1 MRCPRCSLTELSEAV
16 ETCWLCGYSP
26 ATAGAEE
33 ARAAEPS
40 ELDARRELA
49 REFRIDSLL
58 ERPPGP
64 IVYRARD
71 ADERPVALKVVAR
84 PQVGA
89 AEDRFHAA
97 ADAAAQLDHPHIV
110 PVYRHGATENFLW
123 CATKYVDG
131 RSLASML
138 ETAGPLE
145 LTACL
150 RIFEQVASA
159 LDYAHRRGV
168 AHGALTPDCILV
180 DANEWALVG
189 DFAMRGL
196 LDAVPDGAQA
206 GEPAAGRDQR
216 ALAAIAHQCLTGTPL
231 GEDPPTAEDNP
242 AGLPLHVSQALRRA
256 LSSRQADRFPSVLDF
271 VGALGGSRPDARTAW
286 FGANPRKKG
295 PGSPVVIVDAD
306 VDPAARPLRRRP
318 AAPAAIAGGAARP
331 RARPPLRQCD
341 PLGER
346 VPRRSAGRE
355 HPTDRSLG
363 HARRAPAAGGA
374 RGLPALRPYGRR
386 GVGAAASHHR
396 HRTGGA
402 VIHDTCHR
410 RPRHIPALL
419 RSARVAGSVARASGT
434 GRKGLSGPGVRC
446 GGGAAGAEP
455 GTRFGLWARGLA
467 AGAGAH
473 VPRGNGAV
481 PRTARLR
488 RRCVPAAGLAQPALS
503 PGRAH
508 LSPSG
513 HESVSG
519 SPPGDPSDRGRSAAR
534 DRAAHAG
541 RAVHR
546 PSARELARGR
556 GGDAGAGGRDTG
568 AGAIQRARRR

>member
-33 ARAAEPS
+33 APAAEPS

-71 ADERPVALKVVAR
+71 ADERPVALKVVGR

-97 ADAAAQLDHPHIV
+97 AAAAAQLDHPHIV

-138 ETAGPLE
+138 ETGGPLE

-196 LDAVPDGAQA
+196 LDGAPDGAQA
-206 GEPAAGRDQR
+206 SEPAAGTDQR
-216 ALAAIAHQCLTGTPL
+216 ALAAIAHQCLTGKPM

-306 VDPAARPLRRRP
+306 ADPAARPLRRRIAAAAGGILVAVGGGAAWLGISSIP
-318 AAPAAIAGGAARP
+318 AAPA
-331 RARPPLRQCD
+331 
-341 PLGER
+341 
-346 VPRRSAGRE
+346 SRE
-355 HPTDRSLG
+355 PVVSTP
-363 HARRAPAAGGA
+363 APAASAPSALPSTFQLPDPDPAPPSSPPPAPVRTTRPPVTMRAPVPKRSPPPPPPPPSRVERRDLEPGLLSVNAIPWGSVYLDGRPVGNTPQIDLSVTPGA
-374 RGLPALRPYGRR
+374 HRLRVEREGYRPYDRM
-386 GVGAAASHHR
+386 VD
-396 HRTGGA
+396 
-402 VIHDTCHR
+402 V
-410 RPRHIPALL
+410 
-419 RSARVAGSVARASGT
+419 ASGQ
-434 GRKGLSGPGVRC
+434 
-446 GGGAAGAEP
+446 
-455 GTRFGLWARGLA
+455 
-467 AGAGAH
+467 
-473 VPRGNGAV
+473 
-481 PRTARLR
+481 RLR
-488 RRCVPAAGLAQPALS
+488 ITDIALVE
-503 PGRAH
+503 R
-508 LSPSG
+508 
-513 HESVSG
+513 
-519 SPPGDPSDRGRSAAR
+519 
-534 DRAAHAG
+534 
-541 RAVHR
+541 
-546 PSARELARGR
+546 
-556 GGDAGAGGRDTG
+556 
-568 AGAIQRARRR
+568 